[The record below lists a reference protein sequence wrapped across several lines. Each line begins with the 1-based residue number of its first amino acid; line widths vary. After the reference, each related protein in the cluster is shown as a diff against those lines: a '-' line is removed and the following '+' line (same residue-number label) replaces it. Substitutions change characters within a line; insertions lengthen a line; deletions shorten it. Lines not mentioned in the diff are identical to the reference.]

1 MIRGSSLIFFFAP
14 LLLGEELSEDTPL
27 TLEGTV
33 SSENET
39 DFSIKVSS
47 KRPVQIVAD
56 ADIRSSQGEPVL
68 FSLRREDTQ
77 HSWRIP
83 ASASGHYNSSTYKKV
98 LCEGSLEDHTM
109 RLFVSSR
116 SRSSINFTV
125 RLEIISEKDFELKF
139 SSAQDPVNYAMETR
153 ISPTEMALYQ
163 FVLPEDEEMAL
174 LVVKSKGPPKDQFC
188 SILSI
193 QPRLRCPEIHDQ
205 ERDMRS
211 GNGTQFQTFLG
222 TAALVIERS
231 RYPQGIHVVLLVQER
246 DKGCYRKTECPHR
259 WDRERAMDIT
269 VEVQKLEA
277 SKMEATIAIL
287 VFYFVIA
294 VMAAGL
300 SHVTFRYM
308 LFEFEG
314 KFGTLRR
321 RTLERQKKKNKI
333 HTQITSTFGPVKA
346 VTRWRNIASKSAT
359 SDQPDSAGI
368 ELKSASRSIPSTPR
382 AHALHQSRT
391 TGRAGSDRE
400 EIPAPTSNST
410 FDGLSSAENHVCVDE
425 TSRSSNPATPR
436 AHALH
441 ESRTVGRAAAD
452 TEELPVPASNPTT
465 FESAS
470 IPVETQI
477 SVNETTP
484 CCGGSPKVRLEP
496 KAPFVFLWQKSQQ
509 EEEEIQ
515 KNVDVPDRAI
525 QAPQPLRIRH
535 ASEATTKEM
544 PAVQKFITL
553 DKKVIKTKRTDSK
566 VMVEDMSVC
575 TNPEYFPNYLWKR
588 SDQFVWN
595 VFIVGIY
602 YTLPVFQL
610 VLYYQNVSLEKG
622 DMDTCYFNF
631 LCLYPWGP
639 IADFGH
645 VFSNIGYIICGLF
658 FILIVKNRSRKY
670 EEFCKD
676 PLISEDKLEE
686 TGEDPRTHPKFT
698 GIPESYGIFYAMGG
712 ALIMEGVLSGCY
724 HICPTAENFQF
735 DTTFMYAIAVLVFLK
750 VYQFR
755 HADITSTGHFVF
767 MWIGFALT
775 FEMVGYFTTHIL
787 FWILFIAIYVVF
799 VFTFVVHVY
808 YHATGPNMRDRC
820 RTVCNFCTSLV
831 MDTTALS
838 SRSNPM
844 KGVKKRRIIPTFLI
858 ILVNIGVAVFIAMK
872 RKAGVSRY
880 LLVILMVN
888 MMLYINYYIGHKLYY
903 RLRCTNWHK
912 SEGFRPITM
921 LYFLLM
927 MIMGGGAVFFFAK
940 ELKTS
945 AGTAAE
951 SRNLNDKCFM
961 LIFDNHDMWHFFSA
975 AGLFFLFMFIL
986 TIEDYNKE
994 KPRNRIPVF

>member
-1 MIRGSSLIFFFAP
+1 
-14 LLLGEELSEDTPL
+14 
-27 TLEGTV
+27 V
-33 SSENET
+33 
-39 DFSIKVSS
+39 
-47 KRPVQIVAD
+47 
-56 ADIRSSQGEPVL
+56 
-68 FSLRREDTQ
+68 
-77 HSWRIP
+77 
-83 ASASGHYNSSTYKKV
+83 
-98 LCEGSLEDHTM
+98 
-109 RLFVSSR
+109 
-116 SRSSINFTV
+116 
-125 RLEIISEKDFELKF
+125 
-139 SSAQDPVNYAMETR
+139 
-153 ISPTEMALYQ
+153 
-163 FVLPEDEEMAL
+163 
-174 LVVKSKGPPKDQFC
+174 
-188 SILSI
+188 
-193 QPRLRCPEIHDQ
+193 
-205 ERDMRS
+205 
-211 GNGTQFQTFLG
+211 
-222 TAALVIERS
+222 
-231 RYPQGIHVVLLVQER
+231 
-246 DKGCYRKTECPHR
+246 
-259 WDRERAMDIT
+259 
-269 VEVQKLEA
+269 
-277 SKMEATIAIL
+277 
-287 VFYFVIA
+287 
-294 VMAAGL
+294 
-300 SHVTFRYM
+300 
-308 LFEFEG
+308 
-314 KFGTLRR
+314 
-321 RTLERQKKKNKI
+321 
-333 HTQITSTFGPVKA
+333 
-346 VTRWRNIASKSAT
+346 
-359 SDQPDSAGI
+359 
-368 ELKSASRSIPSTPR
+368 PSTPR
-382 AHALHQSRT
+382 AHVALNQSRT
-391 TGRAGSDRE
+391 TGRAGSEKE
-400 EIPAPTSNST
+400 EIPTPTRNLA
-410 FDGLSSAENHVCVDE
+410 FGVRSSAENEVSVDE
-425 TSRSSNPATPR
+425 T
-436 AHALH
+436 L
-441 ESRTVGRAAAD
+441 TVGRAATD
-452 TEELPVPASNPTT
+452 TEELPVPSNQPPT
-465 FESAS
+465 FESGS
-470 IPVETQI
+470 IPVESQI

-496 KAPFVFLWQKSQQ
+496 KEPFVFLWQDSKL

-515 KNVDVPDRAI
+515 KSEDVTDKAI

-535 ASEATTKEM
+535 ASEATTNEM

-553 DKKVIKTKRTDSK
+553 DKKAIKTKRADSK

-575 TNPEYFPNYLWKR
+575 ANPEYFPNYLWKR

-670 EEFCKD
+670 EKFCKE
-676 PLISEDKLEE
+676 PLISEDKLKE

-799 VFTFVVHVY
+799 VLTFVVHVY
-808 YHATGPNMRDRC
+808 YHAAGPSMRDRC
-820 RTVCNFCTSLV
+820 KDFFKALGRNCTSLV
-831 MDTTALS
+831 MDTTPLS
-838 SRSNPM
+838 RRSNPLQ
-844 KGVKKRRIIPTFLI
+844 GVKKRRLIPTLFI
-858 ILVNIGVAVFIAMK
+858 ILVNIGVAIFIAMK

-903 RLRCTNWHK
+903 RLRCTNWQK

-927 MIMGGGAVFFFAK
+927 MGMGLGAVYFFAK

-951 SRNLNDKCFM
+951 SRNMNDKCFM

>member
-1 MIRGSSLIFFFAP
+1 MNHEVLFFAP
-14 LLLGEELSEDTPL
+14 LLLGEQLHELSEGRPL
-27 TLEGTV
+27 PLEGTV
-33 SSENET
+33 SSQEEK
-39 DFSIKVSS
+39 DFMIHVSS
-47 KRPVQIVAD
+47 KRPLRIIAD
-56 ADIRSSQGEPVL
+56 ADRSSQDFPVL
-68 FSLRREDTQ
+68 FSLRREDNQ

-83 ASASGHYNSSTYKKV
+83 ASGHYNSSTYRKV
-98 LCEGSLEDHTM
+98 LCEGNLEDHTM

-116 SRSSINFTV
+116 SSLPINFSV
-125 RLEIISEKDFELKF
+125 RLEIISEQGFELQL
-139 SSAQDPVNYAMETR
+139 SSAQNPVTAMDTR
-153 ISPTEMALYQ
+153 ISPTEMALFQ
-163 FVLPEDEEMAL
+163 FVLPEDKEMAL
-174 LVVKSKGPPKDQFC
+174 LVVKSKSPEKDPFC

-193 QPRLRCPEIHDQ
+193 QPRKRCPEIHDQ

-211 GNGTQFQTFLG
+211 GNGTQFQTFLS

-231 RYPQGIHVVLLVQER
+231 RYPEGIHVVLLVQEK
-246 DKGCYRKTECPHR
+246 DKGCYKKNDSPHIGFR
-259 WDRERAMDIT
+259 GRRTMNIT

-277 SKMEATIAIL
+277 SKMESTIAIL
-287 VFYFVIA
+287 VFYFAIA
-294 VMAAGL
+294 VLAGSL
-300 SHVTFRYM
+300 SHFSFRYM

-314 KFGTLRR
+314 KFGTLRM
-321 RTLERQKKKNKI
+321 RTVEKQQKKDKLQK
-333 HTQITSTFGPVKA
+333 QFTSTFGPVKA
-346 VTRWRNIASKSAT
+346 VNRWRN
-359 SDQPDSAGI
+359 
-368 ELKSASRSIPSTPR
+368 SASRSSTPDQLDGPGIELRPRSVPSTPR
-382 AHALHQSRT
+382 AHVALNQSRT
-391 TGRAGSDRE
+391 TGRAGSDKE
-400 EIPAPTSNST
+400 EIPTPTRNAA
-410 FDGLSSAENHVCVDE
+410 FGVLSPEENQV
-425 TSRSSNPATPR
+425 
-436 AHALH
+436 
-441 ESRTVGRAAAD
+441 
-452 TEELPVPASNPTT
+452 
-465 FESAS
+465 
-470 IPVETQI
+470 
-477 SVNETTP
+477 SVNETSP

-496 KAPFVFLWQKSQQ
+496 KEPFRFFWQDLKQ

-515 KNVDVPDRAI
+515 KTDVDVTDRAI

-535 ASEATTKEM
+535 ASEATTNEM

-553 DKKVIKTKRTDSK
+553 DKKAIKTKRTDSK

-575 TNPEYFPNYLWKR
+575 ANPEYFPNYLWKR

-610 VLYYQNVSLEKG
+610 VLYYQNVSLENG

-670 EEFCKD
+670 EQFCKE
-676 PLISEDKLEE
+676 PLISEDKLKE

-799 VFTFVVHVY
+799 VLTFVVHVY

-820 RTVCNFCTSLV
+820 KTVFNFCTSLF
-831 MDTTALS
+831 TETKSLS
-838 SRSNPM
+838 SRSNPL
-844 KGVKKRRIIPTFLI
+844 KGVKKRRLIPTLFI
-858 ILVNIGVAVFIAMK
+858 ILVNVCVAIFIAMK

-903 RLRCTNWHK
+903 RLRCTNWQK
-912 SEGFRPITM
+912 SEGFRLITM

-927 MIMGGGAVFFFAK
+927 MVLGCGAVFFFLK

>member
-1 MIRGSSLIFFFAP
+1 MIRGSFSIFFFAP
-14 LLLGEELSEDTPL
+14 LLLGEELSEDRSL

-33 SSENET
+33 SSQEER
-39 DFSIKVSS
+39 DFLIKVSS
-47 KRPVQIVAD
+47 KRPLQILAD
-56 ADIRSSQGEPVL
+56 VDGASHEEPVL

-83 ASASGHYNSSTYKKV
+83 ASDHYDSSTYRKV
-98 LCEGSLEDHTM
+98 LCEGSLEEHTM

-116 SRSSINFTV
+116 SSSPINFSV
-125 RLEIISEKDFELKF
+125 RLEIIPEKNFELKF
-139 SSAQDPVNYAMETR
+139 SSTQNPVNYTTETR

-163 FVLPEDEEMAL
+163 FVLPEDEETAL

-231 RYPQGIHVVLLVQER
+231 RYPDGIHVVLLVQEK
-246 DKGCYRKTECPHR
+246 DKGCYRKTECPHSQ
-259 WDRERAMDIT
+259 DRERAMDIT
-269 VEVQKLEA
+269 IEVQKLEA

-294 VMAAGL
+294 VMAASL

-314 KFGTLRR
+314 KFGTLRK
-321 RTLERQKKKNKI
+321 RTLEKQKKRNK
-333 HTQITSTFGPVKA
+333 TNNQLTSTFAPVNA
-346 VTRWRNIASKSAT
+346 VIRWRNGASRSAT
-359 SDQPDSAGI
+359 SPDQPDTAGI
-368 ELKSASRSIPSTPR
+368 ELGSTGTPRSLPSTPR
-382 AHALHQSRT
+382 AHALHESRT
-391 TGRAGSDRE
+391 TGRAGSEKE
-400 EIPAPTSNST
+400 EMATPTRNLA
-410 FDGLSSAENHVCVDE
+410 FDVLSPAENQVSVDE
-425 TSRSSNPATPR
+425 TSASSKPATPR

-441 ESRTVGRAAAD
+441 ESRTVGRAATD
-452 TEELPVPASNPTT
+452 KEEHPVPNSNPPT
-465 FESAS
+465 FQSGS
-470 IPVETQI
+470 IPVDTQI

-484 CCGGSPKVRLEP
+484 CCSGSPKVRLEA
-496 KAPFVFLWQKSQQ
+496 KDPFVFFWQDSKE
-509 EEEEIQ
+509 EEEEIEIS
-515 KNVDVPDRAI
+515 VDVPDRAI
-525 QAPQPLRIRH
+525 QAPQPLRVRH
-535 ASEATTKEM
+535 ASEATANEM
-544 PAVQKFITL
+544 PAVKKFITL
-553 DKKVIKTKRTDSK
+553 DEKAIKTKRADSK

-575 TNPEYFPNYLWKR
+575 VNPEYFPNYLWKR

-670 EEFCKD
+670 EKFCKE

-686 TGEDPRTHPKFT
+686 TGEDPRRHPKFT

-787 FWILFIAIYVVF
+787 FWILFIVIYVAF

-808 YHATGPNMRDRC
+808 YHAAGPSMRDRC
-820 RTVCNFCTSLV
+820 KVFFKAVS
-831 MDTTALS
+831 TTCSSPLS
-838 SRSNPM
+838 RRSNPLA
-844 KGVKKRRIIPTFLI
+844 GVKKRRIIPTLLI
-858 ILVNIGVAVFIAMK
+858 IFVNIGVAIFIATK

-903 RLRCTNWHK
+903 RLRRKNWHK
-912 SEGFRPITM
+912 SEGFRLITM
-921 LYFLLM
+921 LYLLLM
-927 MIMGGGAVFFFAK
+927 MVMGGGAVYFFAK

-951 SRNLNDKCFM
+951 SRNLNDACFM

>member
-1 MIRGSSLIFFFAP
+1 M
-14 LLLGEELSEDTPL
+14 
-27 TLEGTV
+27 
-33 SSENET
+33 
-39 DFSIKVSS
+39 
-47 KRPVQIVAD
+47 
-56 ADIRSSQGEPVL
+56 
-68 FSLRREDTQ
+68 
-77 HSWRIP
+77 
-83 ASASGHYNSSTYKKV
+83 
-98 LCEGSLEDHTM
+98 
-109 RLFVSSR
+109 
-116 SRSSINFTV
+116 
-125 RLEIISEKDFELKF
+125 
-139 SSAQDPVNYAMETR
+139 
-153 ISPTEMALYQ
+153 
-163 FVLPEDEEMAL
+163 
-174 LVVKSKGPPKDQFC
+174 
-188 SILSI
+188 
-193 QPRLRCPEIHDQ
+193 
-205 ERDMRS
+205 
-211 GNGTQFQTFLG
+211 
-222 TAALVIERS
+222 
-231 RYPQGIHVVLLVQER
+231 
-246 DKGCYRKTECPHR
+246 
-259 WDRERAMDIT
+259 
-269 VEVQKLEA
+269 
-277 SKMEATIAIL
+277 
-287 VFYFVIA
+287 
-294 VMAAGL
+294 
-300 SHVTFRYM
+300 
-308 LFEFEG
+308 
-314 KFGTLRR
+314 
-321 RTLERQKKKNKI
+321 
-333 HTQITSTFGPVKA
+333 
-346 VTRWRNIASKSAT
+346 
-359 SDQPDSAGI
+359 
-368 ELKSASRSIPSTPR
+368 
-382 AHALHQSRT
+382 
-391 TGRAGSDRE
+391 
-400 EIPAPTSNST
+400 
-410 FDGLSSAENHVCVDE
+410 
-425 TSRSSNPATPR
+425 
-436 AHALH
+436 
-441 ESRTVGRAAAD
+441 
-452 TEELPVPASNPTT
+452 
-465 FESAS
+465 
-470 IPVETQI
+470 PVETQV

-484 CCGGSPKVRLEP
+484 CCGGSPKVRLEA
-496 KAPFVFLWQKSQQ
+496 KDPFVFFWQDSKE

-515 KNVDVPDRAI
+515 RTVDVPDRAI
-525 QAPQPLRIRH
+525 QAPQPLRVRH
-535 ASEATTKEM
+535 ASEGTTNEM
-544 PAVQKFITL
+544 PAVKKFITL
-553 DKKVIKTKRTDSK
+553 DKEAIKTKRADSN

-575 TNPEYFPNYLWKR
+575 ANPEYFPNYLWKR

-670 EEFCKD
+670 EQFCKE
-676 PLISEDKLEE
+676 PLISEDKLKE

-724 HICPTAENFQF
+724 HICPTAENCQF

-755 HADITSTGHFVF
+755 HADITSTGHLVF
-767 MWIGFALT
+767 MWIGIALT

-799 VFTFVVHVY
+799 VLTFVVHVY

-820 RTVCNFCTSLV
+820 KTVFNFCTSLF
-831 MDTTALS
+831 TETKSLS
-838 SRSNPM
+838 SRSNPL
-844 KGVKKRRIIPTFLI
+844 KGVKKRRLIPTLFI
-858 ILVNIGVAVFIAMK
+858 ILVNVCVAIFIAMK

-903 RLRCTNWHK
+903 RLRCTNWQK
-912 SEGFRPITM
+912 SEGFRLITM

-927 MIMGGGAVFFFAK
+927 MILGGGAVVFFLK

>member
-1 MIRGSSLIFFFAP
+1 MFRSSFFIFFLSP
-14 LLLGEELSEDTPL
+14 LLLGKDLHEDKPL
-27 TLEGTV
+27 TIQGTV
-33 SSENET
+33 NSENESE
-39 DFSIKVSS
+39 FSINVSS
-47 KRPVQIVAD
+47 KRPLRIVAEV
-56 ADIRSSQGEPVL
+56 IGSSKEAPVL
-68 FSLRREDTQ
+68 FSLRREDSQ

-83 ASASGHYNSSTYKKV
+83 GNDHEYNRSTFRKV
-98 LCEGSLEDHTM
+98 LCEGSLQSHTM

-116 SRSSINFTV
+116 STSATSFSVQFELIPK
-125 RLEIISEKDFELKF
+125 EDFELKL
-139 SSAQDPVNYAMETR
+139 SSSEAPAKGMETR

-163 FVLPEDEEMAL
+163 FVPPKEEEYAL
-174 LVVKSKGPPKDQFC
+174 LVVKGPDQPEDQFC
-188 SILSI
+188 SVLSI

-211 GNGTQFQTFLG
+211 GSDTQFQTFLG
-222 TAALVIERS
+222 TAALVIDRS
-231 RYPQGIHVVLLVQER
+231 RYPDGIHLVLLVQEK
-246 DKGCYRKTECPHR
+246 DKGCYQKEEAPEFR
-259 WDRERAMDIT
+259 DSNRAMNVTIK
-269 VEVQKLEA
+269 VQKLEA
-277 SKMEATIAIL
+277 SKMESTVAIL
-287 VFYFVIA
+287 VFYLVIA
-294 VMAAGL
+294 VVAGCL
-300 SHVTFRYM
+300 SHFTFRWM

-314 KFGTLRR
+314 KFGTLHK
-321 RTLERQKKKNKI
+321 RTLERREKKKKLRKDSAATI
-333 HTQITSTFGPVKA
+333 GAAKA
-346 VTRWRNIASKSAT
+346 VIRFRKGKSGSAT
-359 SDQPDSAGI
+359 DERDASTDI
-368 ELKSASRSIPSTPR
+368 ELNGVRSKPATPR

-400 EIPAPTSNST
+400 DIPAPHSNSAFEGMSPPET
-410 FDGLSSAENHVCVDE
+410 QISVAE
-425 TSRSSNPATPR
+425 TSPRSQPSTAR

-441 ESRTVGRAAAD
+441 ESRTVGRAATD
-452 TEELPVPASNPTT
+452 KEEFPSPPTT
-465 FESAS
+465 PSFGGGPPPVGSQVS
-470 IPVETQI
+470 ID
-477 SVNETTP
+477 ETTP
-484 CCGGSPKVRLEP
+484 CCGGSPKPSLESKQP
-496 KAPFVFLWQKSQQ
+496 LVFFWQDSKQ
-509 EEEEIQ
+509 EEEEVH
-515 KNVDVPDRAI
+515 KTVDVTDRAI
-525 QAPQPLRIRH
+525 QAPQPVRIRH
-535 ASEATTKEM
+535 ASEATAKEM
-544 PAVQKFITL
+544 PAVQQIITL
-553 DKKVIKTKRTDSK
+553 DKEAIKTKRANSK
-566 VMVEDMSVC
+566 VMVEDMSVRA
-575 TNPEYFPNYLWKR
+575 NPEYFPNYLWKR

-670 EEFCKD
+670 QKFCNE
-676 PLISEDKLEE
+676 PLIAEE
-686 TGEDPRTHPKFT
+686 ELANAGEDPRTHPKFS

-755 HADITSTGHFVF
+755 HTDITSTGHFVF

-787 FWILFIAIYVVF
+787 FWVLFIVIYVAF

-808 YHATGPNMRDRC
+808 YHATGPNIRDRC
-820 RTVCNFCTSLV
+820 TSVFDSVRNKKFFEALC
-831 MDTTALS
+831 DTCSLQTMQ
-838 SRSNPM
+838 N
-844 KGVKKRRIIPTFLI
+844 VKRRRLIPALMV
-858 ILVNIGVAVFIAMK
+858 ILVNIGVAIFIAMK

-880 LLVILMVN
+880 LLVILMAN

-903 RLRCTNWHK
+903 RLRRTNWHR
-912 SEGFRPITM
+912 SEGFRLITI
-921 LYFLLM
+921 LYFFLM
-927 MIMGGGAVFFFAK
+927 LIMGGGAVYFFAK

-951 SRNLNDKCFM
+951 SRNLNDACFM

-986 TIEDYNKE
+986 TLEDYNKE